1 MLSEVINR
9 PEFKKYLSTFER
21 GETLFLEGEDTQD
34 LYILVSG
41 RLGIFKGKKKISEV
55 IEAGSLFGEMSFFLG
70 AKRTATVKA
79 VSDVKAICIP
89 KGEVKSFLH
98 QFPTVAEEIIRLLAE
113 RLDETTQIV
122 YGLEEFSDK
131 LPDAVIL
138 SDSDGQILTWNRA
151 AEKLYGRE
159 WDQIQ
164 NKSVED
170 IYEDP
175 QEYRDFLN
183 ELQSKQAVTEKVLKV
198 KHPEKGLRFISTSTT
213 VLFDG
218 QHNFKGTVSIGR
230 DITSAK
236 NLEKK
241 YRWARIWLMP
251 SFLLLGLLAAAI
263 FYGFPY
269 FSKGRQT
276 IDVNRQ
282 ELRNDLA
289 KDFLSLQ
296 SLLAP
301 PFSAGHRSKT
311 SRVMKEFFDV
321 QENTA
326 IPYTGLVLLDKE
338 KKIYDAYSISPGRAF
353 KKVIGYSYA
362 SIKFQRGEESVHSV
376 LSLYHRDKD
385 HPMGKKSIEVAFE
398 INQGVQRLGWLVFQ
412 MDLAFIEREYGIDEE
427 GLKAFR
433 FKKF

>member
-9 PEFKKYLSTFER
+9 PEFDKYLTTFER

-41 RLGIFKGKKKISEV
+41 RLGILKGKKEISEV
-55 IEAGSLFGEMSFFLG
+55 MEAGSLFGEMSFFLG

-79 VSDVKAICIP
+79 ASDVEAICIP
-89 KGEVKSFLH
+89 KEEVKTFLH
-98 QFPTVAEEIIRLLAE
+98 EFPAVAGEIIKLLAK
-113 RLDETTQIV
+113 RLDETSQIV
-122 YGLEEFSDK
+122 YGLKEFSDK
-131 LPDAVIL
+131 LPDAVML

-151 AEKLYGRE
+151 AENLYGIE
-159 WDQIQ
+159 WDQIKS
-164 NKSVED
+164 KSVEN

-175 QEYRDFLN
+175 QEYREFLE
-183 ELQSKQAVTEKVLKV
+183 ELQSRQSVTEKVLKV
-198 KHPEKGLRFISTSTT
+198 KHPEKGFRFISTSTT
-213 VLFDG
+213 ALFDG

-236 NLEKK
+236 NLERK
-241 YRWARIWLMP
+241 YRWARIWLVP

-282 ELRNDLA
+282 VLRNDLA

-296 SLLAP
+296 SLLTQ
-301 PFSAGHRSKT
+301 PFSAGRRTKT
-311 SRVMKEFFDV
+311 SQVMKEFFDV

-326 IPYTGLVLLDKE
+326 IPYTGLVLLDKD
-338 KKIYDAYSISPGRAF
+338 KKVFDAYSIRPGRAF
-353 KKVIGYSYA
+353 KKAIGYSYA
-362 SIKFQRGEESVHSV
+362 AIEFQRGEQSVHSV

-385 HPMGKKSIEVAFE
+385 HPMGQKGLEVAFE
-398 INQGVQRLGWLVFQ
+398 IKKGVQRLGWLIFQ
-412 MDLAFIEREYGIDEE
+412 MDMAFVGREYGIDEE
-427 GLKAFR
+427 GLKAFK
-433 FKKF
+433 FKKS

>member
-9 PEFKKYLSTFER
+9 PEFDKYLTTFER

-41 RLGIFKGKKKISEV
+41 RLGIIKGRKKITEV
-55 IEAGSLFGEMSFFLG
+55 MEAGSLFGEMSFFLG

-79 VSDVKAICIP
+79 ASDVKVICIP
-89 KGEVKSFLH
+89 KAEVKTFLH
-98 QFPTVAEEIIRLLAE
+98 EFPSVGEAIIKVLAK

-131 LPDAVIL
+131 LPDAVML
-138 SDSDGQILTWNRA
+138 SDSDGKIMTWNRA
-151 AEKLYGRE
+151 AENLYGRE
-159 WDQIQ
+159 WDQIK
-164 NKSVED
+164 NKPVED

-175 QEYRDFLN
+175 QEYRDFLE
-183 ELQSKQAVTEKVLKV
+183 ELQSRQSVTEKVLRV
-198 KHPEKGLRFISTSTT
+198 KHREKGLRFISTSTT
-213 VLFDG
+213 ALFDG

-236 NLEKK
+236 NLERR

-251 SFLLLGLLAAAI
+251 SFLLLALLAAAI

-276 IDVNRQ
+276 IDVNKQ

-296 SLLAP
+296 SLLAQ
-301 PFSAGHRSKT
+301 PFSEGHRSKT
-311 SRVMKEFFDV
+311 GQVMKEFFDV

-326 IPYTGLVLLDKE
+326 IPYTGLVVLDKE
-338 KKIYDAYSISPGRAF
+338 KKIFDAYSIRQGRAS
-353 KKVIGYSYA
+353 KKAIGYSYA
-362 SIKFQRGEESVHSV
+362 GIKFQRGEQSVHSV

-385 HPMGKKSIEVAFE
+385 HPMGQKSLEVAFE
-398 INQGVQRLGWLVFQ
+398 LKKGVQLLGWLIFQ
-412 MDLAFIEREYGIDEE
+412 MDMAFVEREYGIDEE

>member
-9 PEFKKYLSTFER
+9 PEFHKYLATFER

-41 RLGIFKGKKKISEV
+41 RLGILKGKKKIAEV
-55 IEAGSLFGEMSFFLG
+55 AEAGSLFGEMSFFLG

-79 VSDVKAICIP
+79 ASSVEVMCIP
-89 KGEVKSFLH
+89 KEEVQTFLH
-98 QFPTVAEEIIRLLAE
+98 ASPTAADEIITLLAK
-113 RLDETTQIV
+113 RLDDASQIV

-131 LPDAVIL
+131 LPDAVML
-138 SDSDGQILTWNRA
+138 SDSDGKILTWNKA

-159 WDQIQ
+159 WDHIQ

-175 QEYRDFLN
+175 QEFRDLLE
-183 ELQSKQAVTEKVLKV
+183 ELHARQSVTEKVLKV
-198 KHPEKGLRFISTSTT
+198 IHPEKGPRFISTSTT
-213 VLFDG
+213 ALFDG
-218 QHNFKGTVSIGR
+218 QHHFKGMVSIGR

-236 NLEKK
+236 TLERR

-251 SFLLLGLLAAAI
+251 SFVLLALLVAAI

-269 FSKGRQT
+269 FSKGRQAV
-276 IDVNRQ
+276 DVNKQ
-282 ELRNDLA
+282 ELRNSLA
-289 KDFLSLQ
+289 KDFLLLQ

-301 PFSAGHRSKT
+301 PFSAGQRART
-311 SRVMKEFFDV
+311 SQVMKEFFDV

-326 IPYTGLVLLDKE
+326 IPYTGLVLLDKD
-338 KKIYDAYSISPGRAF
+338 KKVFDAYSISPGRAF
-353 KKVIGYSYA
+353 KKAMGYSYMG
-362 SIKFQRGEESVHSV
+362 IPFQRVEQSVHSV

-385 HPMGKKSIEVAFE
+385 HPMGQKSLEVAFE
-398 INQGVQRLGWLVFQ
+398 IKKGVQRLGWLVFQ
-412 MDLAFIEREYGIDEE
+412 MHMAFVEREYGIDEE
-427 GLKAFR
+427 GLKAFH